1 MYIFFKLLLIVKQ
14 VNEFWDKKYR
24 DLECKVISII
34 KLYFFFLKE
43 KGVYCCTLVCLS
55 VCPSVCLF
63 VTKISDAI
71 FSATILRKCLNFFTQ
86 YLFRHVMRWDIFLY
100 HPDINFLLKS
110 TLFIFSLNVQINF
123 RRRFFEHMSIFC

>member
-1 MYIFFKLLLIVKQ
+1 MFIFFKLLLIVKQ

-34 KLYFFFLKE
+34 KLYFFFLKD

-63 VTKISDAI
+63 VTKLSDAI
-71 FSATILRKCLNFFTQ
+71 FSATILCKCLNFFTQ
-86 YLFRHVMRWDIFLY
+86 YLLRHVMRWDIFLY

-110 TLFIFSLNVQINF
+110 TLFIFSLNVQINV
-123 RRRFFEHMSIFC
+123 RRRFFKHMSIFC